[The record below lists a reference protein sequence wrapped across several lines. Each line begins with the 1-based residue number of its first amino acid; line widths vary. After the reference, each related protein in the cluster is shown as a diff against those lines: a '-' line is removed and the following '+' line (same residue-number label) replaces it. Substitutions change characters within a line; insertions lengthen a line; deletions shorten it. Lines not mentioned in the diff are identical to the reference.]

1 MTTLEADNRWFL
13 KFDDEREV
21 RRWTAVGPTGR
32 LGDVETAVEAIELLR
47 SAGAPQYVV
56 FMDVRFGHRTD
67 Y

>member
-32 LGDVETAVEAIELLR
+32 LGDVATAAEAVALLR
-47 SAGAPQYVV
+47 QAGAPKVV
-56 FMDVRFGHRTD
+56 TFLDIRFDGA
-67 Y
+67 